1 MPRHKTPVDFEPDAK
16 TKSFSTATQEPNQCR
31 SATLK
36 WSHFRQPTQTQINFI
51 LHWNQVK
58 FDWPHWNQVNLD
70 HPHKMQGN
78 LHVHTKN
85 KWFSPLVLKP
95 SQFRP
100 PTQQP
105 NQFHPYTEVKSI
117 SIPTI
122 KSSQFWRRDTISQL
136 NFDPHT
142 ETKPI
147 SIPTLK

>member
-70 HPHKMQGN
+70 HPHKMQAN
-78 LHVHTKN
+78 LHAHTKT
-85 KWFSPLVLKP
+85 KRFSAHFQKLI
-95 SQFRP
+95 QFRP
-100 PTQQP
+100 PAQKPNRFYSYAEIKSNLIPHTDTMSIWTTQ
-105 NQFHPYTEVKSI
+105 TKTKSI
-117 SIPTI
+117 LMLIL
-122 KSSQFWRRDTISQL
+122 KSSDFR
-136 NFDPHT
+136 PA
-142 ETKPI
+142 
-147 SIPTLK
+147 